1 TGTFKIGLEGNDGFR
16 LYVDNKL
23 LIDNWTKR
31 SYSSELRDFYFEKEK
46 SYDIREEFFE
56 PVGNARIRLVWDVTD
71 KSDGHSRIVEAVN
84 NARQADVAI
93 VVTGINEGEFQD
105 RALLSL
111 PGRQEELIQAIAA
124 TGKPVVVVLV
134 GGSAVTMSNWIDK
147 VNSIVNVWYPG
158 EEGGHAVASV
168 LFGDYNPA
176 GRLPITFP
184 VHEGQLPLVYNH
196 KPTGRGD
203 DYYNLTGLPLFPF
216 GYGLSFTTFEYSD
229 IILSKGTIS
238 VDETTT
244 VRFTVKNTGSVA
256 GDEVCQLYIRDMLAS
271 VARPVME
278 LKGFQRI
285 HLEPGET
292 RELHF
297 E

>member
-1 TGTFKIGLEGNDGFR
+1 RVSQVDFMWTLSSPDPLIVDDFYSARWTGKIKSPKTGTFKIGLEGNDGFR

-46 SYDIREEFFE
+46 SYDIRVEFFE
-56 PVGNARIRLVWDVTD
+56 PVGNARIRLVWDVTAD
-71 KSDGHSRIVEAVN
+71 SDGHSRIEEAVN
-84 NARQADVAI
+84 TARQADVAI
-93 VVTGINEGEFQD
+93 VVAGIHEGEFQD

-203 DYYNLTGLPLFPF
+203 DYY
-216 GYGLSFTTFEYSD
+216 
-229 IILSKGTIS
+229 
-238 VDETTT
+238 
-244 VRFTVKNTGSVA
+244 
-256 GDEVCQLYIRDMLAS
+256 
-271 VARPVME
+271 
-278 LKGFQRI
+278 
-285 HLEPGET
+285 
-292 RELHF
+292 
-297 E
+297 